1 MRLTHLV
8 LSLRLPKGWLDD
20 AKEDTAPKSLPSNQ
34 RESTRR
40 RRLRVEKIY
49 GKVPLKVHTTIRFPD
64 ENPYNLRVP
73 GLRSM
78 QATGSLTKVH
88 PASGFLDER
97 SSGFHESMTHGHPS
111 IDGGLPPRGRLQ
123 YYIVESG
130 QESMQSSTNVFTFFI
145 WHGNY
150 CSPQTTCPRNLLR
163 YINNINTSRSIKYA
177 KRSKETGTETLL
189 KVHYSL
195 HELERNT
202 QGR

>member
-49 GKVPLKVHTTIRFPD
+49 GKVPLKVHTTIRFPE

-88 PASGFLDER
+88 PASGFLDESLYNLR
-97 SSGFHESMTHGHPS
+97 SHPRTYGFQKDVS
-111 IDGGLPPRGRLQ
+111 LNLQ
-123 YYIVESG
+123 ILGE
-130 QESMQSSTNVFTFFI
+130 
-145 WHGNY
+145 H
-150 CSPQTTCPRNLLR
+150 
-163 YINNINTSRSIKYA
+163 A
-177 KRSKETGTETLL
+177 
-189 KVHYSL
+189 
-195 HELERNT
+195 
-202 QGR
+202 